1 MKTKKQ
7 INSELLVIH
16 WLYPSDQTELH
27 RETPFQLLIAVVLSA
42 QTTDKQVNKVTTTLF
57 QTIRD
62 PQDIL
67 DLWEDNLRDMIK
79 SIGFFNN
86 KAKNIYRL
94 SLQLLSE
101 EHRWVIPNT
110 VEELVHLAWVG
121 IKTAKVV
128 AHQLYGAN
136 YIAVDTHVHRVCNRL
151 GRLNT
156 NSPDQTNKVLEWL
169 IYDKNIYLAHHCLI
183 LFGRY
188 LCKARKPD
196 CESCPLQQH
205 CVYYFKH
212 NLIENK

>member
-27 RETPFQLLIAVVLSA
+27 RGTPFQLLIAVILSA
-42 QTTDKQVNKVTTTLF
+42 QTTDKQVNKVTSTLF
-57 QTIRD
+57 QIVHN

-67 DLWEDNLRDMIK
+67 NLWEDNLRNMIK

-86 KAKNIYRL
+86 KSKNIHKV
-94 SLQLLSE
+94 SWQLLSE
-101 EHRWVIPNT
+101 KYWWAIPNT
-110 VEELVHLAWVG
+110 VEELIQLAWVG

-128 AHQLYGAN
+128 AHQLYGAK

-151 GRLNT
+151 GRLRTT
-156 NSPDQTNKVLEWL
+156 NPEQTNKILEWL
-169 IYDKNIYLAHHCLI
+169 IYDKNTYLAHHCLI

-196 CESCPLQQH
+196 CEKCPLQKS
-205 CVYYFKH
+205 CSFF
-212 NLIENK
+212 NKKASL